1 MGLGSF
7 VRPVASPSY
16 YKTATLLDS
25 LRRRLRLVALD
36 PYPVFVLARLC
47 QVIGSLPAQP
57 EIREPDGDSLTYSV
71 GGTDAAKF
79 NRVFALNAS
88 TGEIVAKPGATVD
101 FESKSSYSLT
111 VSVTDGEDAS
121 GSTESDPTTDDTAH
135 VSIRVTN
142 IDEPGSISLSTTEP
156 RMGRSVT
163 ARISDPDGSPKPYRI
178 EWARAFRA
186 TSAFIPFLPISR
198 DKMTQYSYTPTEE
211 DKYQFLRVTMFYYDN
226 GCRRVHL
233 FLGSCIRKA
242 EAEFANA
249 VADED
254 GLIVMLQTE
263 NTPATGEVWIT
274 NNDRPSV
281 AP

>member
-121 GSTESDPTTDDTAH
+121 GSTESVPTTDDTAH

-156 RMGRSVT
+156 RTPAAAAT
-163 ARISDPDGSPKPYRI
+163 AYICPLPSRGSSSRTSHIYPLSPPSGSSRTSPSTIAAAGASPNTMFICGCTPGFWPVFLSLNMPRYFAS
-178 EWARAFRA
+178 ES
-186 TSAFIPFLPISR
+186 SAFCLS
-198 DKMTQYSYTPTEE
+198 
-211 DKYQFLRVTMFYYDN
+211 
-226 GCRRVHL
+226 
-233 FLGSCIRKA
+233 
-242 EAEFANA
+242 
-249 VADED
+249 
-254 GLIVMLQTE
+254 
-263 NTPATGEVWIT
+263 
-274 NNDRPSV
+274 
-281 AP
+281 